1 MTIRLVYRKMGA
13 SAIIPPFYARMLKIS
28 EMVIRKME
36 KKLDFM
42 PILGPYSNRQAGIA

>member
-36 KKLDFM
+36 NRLDFM
-42 PILGPYSNRQAGIA
+42 TIFRPYCRCQAGIA